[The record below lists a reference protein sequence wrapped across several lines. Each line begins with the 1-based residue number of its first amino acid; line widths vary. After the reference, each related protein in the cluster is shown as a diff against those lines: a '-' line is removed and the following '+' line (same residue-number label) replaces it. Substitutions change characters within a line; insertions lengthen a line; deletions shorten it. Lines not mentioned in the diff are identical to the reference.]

1 MSTKKITGF
10 LIVLQV
16 GVLIEG
22 FGFRGLHYDGI
33 EEPEWTGVRNA
44 DDRWVEQPID
54 HFNNRDN
61 RTWLMRYFE
70 ESKFFNGSGPILI
83 MLGGEWEINQG
94 FLHAGLM
101 YDIAEQHSALM
112 FYTEHRYYG
121 RSRPTEDMSTDNLQ
135 YLSVDQAL
143 EDVAHFINIKKK
155 EKDLPDA
162 KVIVF
167 GGSYA
172 GNMAAWIRIKYPH
185 LIQGAV
191 SSSAPVRA
199 KTDFYEYY
207 EIITQS
213 IEKYNASCI
222 ESIKEAID
230 KTEQLLKYP
239 EGFTKLKA
247 TFNLCDELS
256 INSTKD
262 IAFFMSNVT
271 ELFASKVQY
280 NRVVNGTSSIDNICK
295 TMGNSSISDPVERL
309 AKLIGSGSDCQKYN
323 YSEYIEKLQS
333 PDWGNST
340 MMRQW
345 IYQTCTEFGYFQTTD
360 SAKSVFGKIC
370 DLDFYADMCTDIYGP
385 YFKRNLVER
394 GVNRTNIV
402 YGSDVPDVTNVI
414 FVNGNVD
421 PWHSL
426 GVLEDL
432 NDASPAFLIDG
443 SSHCQDL
450 NPDNMDADPE
460 DLLETRSKIK
470 TIVSS
475 WLNSTNY
482 SSNCRSL

>member
-1 MSTKKITGF
+1 MSKKKITVI
-10 LIVLQV
+10 LIVLQI

-33 EEPEWTGVRNA
+33 EEPEWIGVRSA

-121 RSRPTEDMSTDNLQ
+121 QSRPTEDMSTDNLQ

-185 LIQGAV
+185 LIQ
-191 SSSAPVRA
+191 
-199 KTDFYEYY
+199 
-207 EIITQS
+207 
-213 IEKYNASCI
+213 
-222 ESIKEAID
+222 
-230 KTEQLLKYP
+230 
-239 EGFTKLKA
+239 
-247 TFNLCDELS
+247 
-256 INSTKD
+256 
-262 IAFFMSNVT
+262 
-271 ELFASKVQY
+271 LFASKVQY
-280 NRVVNGTSSIDNICK
+280 NRVVNGTSSIASICK
-295 TMGNSSISDPVERL
+295 TMENSSISDPVERL

-370 DLDFYADMCTDIYGP
+370 DLNFYADMCTDIYGP